1 MAESRNL
8 SQANRDVVVATP
20 LGEDVLVFKSMAGTE
35 QLGRLFQYDLELLS
49 TNPAISHE
57 DILGQNITVR
67 VATHNDSERFINGHV
82 TRFTQLSSSGRN
94 THYQATIRPWLWFL
108 TRAADC
114 RIFQEKKV
122 PDIVAEI
129 FRDHG
134 FTDFKQSLNGTYRK
148 WEYCVQYRETD
159 FNFVSRLMEQEG
171 IYYFFKHENGKHTLV
186 MADSSTAHEAGKNYE
201 TIPYYPRDE
210 GARRERDHIYD
221 LQMSKQVQTG
231 IYAHRDFDFKKP
243 RQELTSQRKIIRE
256 HAAADFEIYDYP
268 GEFVESKDGDTYAL
282 TRIEELQ
289 AQYESVRGQGNTRGL
304 CTGNQFT
311 LENYGREDQNR
322 KYLLVSTSYQF
333 LGVDYESSGTDAAT
347 ECQCTFEVI
356 DAEQPYRAPRK
367 TPKPSIQGPQ
377 TGIIVGPSGDE
388 IHTDEFG
395 RAKVKFH
402 WDRYGEAND
411 SASCWVRIAQVWA
424 GKKWGGIYLP
434 RVGQEVIVDFLEGD
448 PDRPII
454 TGRVYNGDNKPPYD
468 LPGEATKSTL
478 KSNSSKGGGG
488 FNELRFEDKKNKEQV
503 FIHAQKNFDQR
514 TKNDSRESVGH
525 DQHLIVKNDRF
536 EWIEKNAHLKIDADR
551 REEIGGEAHLKVA
564 SDRKTEIAASD
575 HLKIASEHNLKTG
588 ADTNIDSGG
597 GHNHKIGQD
606 FSVDADMN
614 IHEKAGMNIGI
625 DGGMNVHIKAGMNLV
640 LEAGIQVTLKAGAG
654 FVTVGP
660 AGVDISGP
668 MVKIN
673 SGGAAG
679 SGGGASPK
687 APASPQA
694 PDAPEEAKEA
704 DTAKAGEV
712 AEFSAKK
719 KKKHKAKTNFKNP
732 QAATLAAAAKDGTP
746 FCEECEAARKAG
758 G

>member
-1 MAESRNL
+1 MTL
-8 SQANRDVVVATP
+8 SQANRDVAVATP
-20 LGEDVLVFKSMAGTE
+20 LGDDVLVFKSMTGTE

-49 TNPAISHE
+49 EDPAISHE
-57 DILGQNITVR
+57 KILGQNITVT
-67 VATHNDSERFINGHV
+67 VGTHNDSQRFINGYV
-82 TRFTQLSSSGRN
+82 SRFTQLSSSGRN
-94 THYQATIRPWLWFL
+94 IHYQATIRPWLWFL
-108 TRAADC
+108 TRTADC
-114 RIFQEKKV
+114 RIFQQMKV
-122 PDIVAEI
+122 PDIVDKI

-134 FTDFKQSLNGTYRK
+134 FTDFKLSLNETYRE

-171 IYYFFKHENGKHTLV
+171 IYYFYKHENGKHTVVLV
-186 MADSSTAHEAGKNYE
+186 DSPSAHGAGDHYE

-210 GARRERDHIYD
+210 GALRERDHIYD

-231 IYAHRDFDFKKP
+231 IYAHTDFDFKKP
-243 RQELTSQRKIIRE
+243 KQDLTSQRKIVRE
-256 HAAADFEIYDYP
+256 HAAADYEIYDYP
-268 GEFVESKDGDTYAL
+268 GEFVKSNEGDTYAR

-289 AQYESVRGQGNTRGL
+289 AQHESVRGQGNTRGL

-311 LENYGREDQNR
+311 LENYRREDQNR
-322 KYLLVSTSYQF
+322 KYLLVATTYQF
-333 LGVDYESSGTDAAT
+333 VGGDYESSGTDAAT
-347 ECQCTFEVI
+347 ECRCTFEAI
-356 DAEQPYRAPRK
+356 DAEQPYRAARV

-377 TGIIVGPSGDE
+377 TGIIVGPKGDE

-402 WDRYGEAND
+402 WDRYGEADD

-454 TGRVYNGDNKPPYD
+454 TGRVYNGDNKPPYP
-468 LPGEATKSTL
+468 LPAEATKSTI

-488 FNELRFEDKKNKEQV
+488 FNEIRFEDKKDKEQV
-503 FIHAQKNFDQR
+503 FIHAQKDFDHR
-514 TKNDSRESVGH
+514 TKNDSREWIGH
-525 DQHLIVKNDRF
+525 DQHLIIKNDRF

-551 REEIGGEAHLKVA
+551 LEEIGGEAHLKVL
-564 SDRKTEIAASD
+564 SDRKTEISASD
-575 HLKIASEHNLKTG
+575 HLKIASDHNLKTG
-588 ADTNIDSGG
+588 GDTNVDSGAN
-597 GHNHKIGQD
+597 HNHKVGQD
-606 FSVDADMN
+606 FSLDAGMN
-614 IHEKAGMNIGI
+614 VHQKAGMNIGV
-625 DGGMNVHIKAGMNLV
+625 DGGMNVHIKAGMSLV
-640 LEAGIQVTLKAGAG
+640 LEAGIQVTLKAAGG

-679 SGGGASPK
+679 SGGGAKPK
-687 APASPQA
+687 KAASPQA
-694 PDAPEEAKEA
+694 PDAPKEAEEADSAE
-704 DTAKAGEV
+704 AGEV
-712 AEFSAKK
+712 AEVAAKKAKK
-719 KKKHKAKTNFKNP
+719 KKQKTKATRFKSP

-746 FCEECEAARKAG
+746 FCEECEAAKNG
-758 G
+758 GA